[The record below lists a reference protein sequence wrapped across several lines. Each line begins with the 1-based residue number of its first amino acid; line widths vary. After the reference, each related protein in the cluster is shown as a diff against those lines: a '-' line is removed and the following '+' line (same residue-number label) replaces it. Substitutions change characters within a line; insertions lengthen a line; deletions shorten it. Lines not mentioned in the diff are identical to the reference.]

1 MNTVQANTIV
11 QGAFVSKCIV
21 HYPYWKSYANR
32 RAEIAERNHKLMR
45 AVCRKIHMLSH
56 SSHGWSPD
64 FFISNASC
72 GGESCGRGHVVAAAP
87 ALQIFEC
94 MHVARP
100 RVHPSTTTLRFVS
113 KKRARERERE
123 ILRYSLIF
131 SYYTPYY
138 TFIVHEHNRVL
149 HGWRLIFEGYEWC
162 VESVISCIYAY
173 ILFRASYC
181 KMREPSAKHFA
192 LMRNHIA
199 GGTKMHVARFLCKD
213 SSATDTCNA
222 SCAGVF
228 MRSGHARSWSC
239 C

>member
-1 MNTVQANTIV
+1 MDDHLISLLVMLLVA
-11 QGAFVSKCIV
+11 VS
-21 HYPYWKSYANR
+21 H
-32 RAEIAERNHKLMR
+32 
-45 AVCRKIHMLSH
+45 AVVVMLLPLHLRCRS
-56 SSHGWSPD
+56 
-64 FFISNASC
+64 SNA
-72 GGESCGRGHVVAAAP
+72 
-87 ALQIFEC
+87 C
-94 MHVARP
+94 MLHDHGYPPARP
-100 RVHPSTTTLRFVS
+100 HCVLCL
-113 KKRARERERE
+113 KRKRERERE
-123 ILRYSLIF
+123 ILIYSLIF